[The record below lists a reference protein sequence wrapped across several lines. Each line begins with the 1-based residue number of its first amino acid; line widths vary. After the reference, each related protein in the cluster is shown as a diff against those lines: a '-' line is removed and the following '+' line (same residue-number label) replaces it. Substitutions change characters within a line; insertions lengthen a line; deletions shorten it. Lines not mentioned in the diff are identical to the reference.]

1 MNFRD
6 RIKGAFFGIA
16 LGDALGLG
24 TEFMS
29 AEEVKYYYPGGLRH
43 FSQIIRDGHR
53 CLWKRGEW
61 TNDTH
66 IVVMLAESIMEKG
79 KLHLNDFAARLKNG
93 ARRIRQT

>member
-61 TNDTH
+61 TNDIYRGH
-66 IVVMLAESIMEKG
+66 ACRIY
-79 KLHLNDFAARLKNG
+79 NG
-93 ARRIRQT
+93 ERKTASE

>member
-1 MNFRD
+1 M
-6 RIKGAFFGIA
+6 A

-53 CLWKRGEW
+53 CLWKRGE
-61 TNDTH
+61 
-66 IVVMLAESIMEKG
+66 
-79 KLHLNDFAARLKNG
+79 
-93 ARRIRQT
+93 